1 MKQLIKKYKHGWILA
16 YVFIYLIWFFALE
29 ARSDVVFRTIHIK
42 LDDLIP
48 FNEFFVIPYFLWF
61 AYIAVTVL
69 YFFFTSKEDYYK
81 CCAFLFIGMTICLI
95 IYTFWPNE
103 QNLRPASFARD
114 NIFVKLVKGLYVTD
128 TSTNV
133 CPSIHVYN
141 SIGAHIAISN
151 SKLKE
156 KRGLCFVSFILAGSI
171 CLSTVFLKQHSV
183 FDGICAIG
191 LSIVMYLLVY
201 KVDYAGLIQRIKE
214 RKENDTEIA

>member
-1 MKQLIKKYKHGWILA
+1 MKQWLQKYKHSWLLL
-16 YVFIYLIWFFALE
+16 YTFIYLIWFFILE
-29 ARSDVVFRTIHIK
+29 NRSNTTFQSIYIK
-42 LDDLIP
+42 LDDFIP
-48 FNEFFVIPYFLWF
+48 FNEFFIIPYFLWF

-103 QNLRPASFARD
+103 QNLRPTSFARD
-114 NIFVKLVKGLYVTD
+114 NIFVDMVKGLYMTD

-141 SIGAHIAISN
+141 SIGAHIAISH

-156 KRGLCFVSFILAGSI
+156 KKGICFASFVLAVSI

-201 KVDYAGLIQRIKE
+201 RIDYADLIQKIKE
-214 RKENDTEIA
+214 RNEDDTEIA